1 MRCGRGRGILYE
13 KPRSF
18 EVANKGVFGFYG
30 AVLFMTSFG
39 CVWLRVSL
47 VTMVTINWNLLEN
60 MSWKVCKIDK
70 KITIQQAAYVV

>member
-1 MRCGRGRGILYE
+1 MIKYSFEEIRGCGRGILYE

-30 AVLFMTSFG
+30 AALFMTSFG

-47 VTMVTINWNLLEN
+47 VTMVTINWNLLGKYELE
-60 MSWKVCKIDK
+60 SF
-70 KITIQQAAYVV
+70 